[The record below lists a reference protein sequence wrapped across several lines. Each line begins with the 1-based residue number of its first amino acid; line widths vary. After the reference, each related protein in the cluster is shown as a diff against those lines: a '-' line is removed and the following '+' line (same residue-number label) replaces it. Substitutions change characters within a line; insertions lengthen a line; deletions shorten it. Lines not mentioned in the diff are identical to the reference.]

1 MFFFIINYLKQKC
14 LGQILDLLKKKFGSS
29 ILNNI
34 YLCQQKKTN
43 KVNIKQL
50 HHHHFH
56 TSTQASWK

>member
-1 MFFFIINYLKQKC
+1 MEYYSKN
-14 LGQILDLLKKKFGSS
+14 KFGSS

-34 YLCQQKKTN
+34 YLCQQKKTD